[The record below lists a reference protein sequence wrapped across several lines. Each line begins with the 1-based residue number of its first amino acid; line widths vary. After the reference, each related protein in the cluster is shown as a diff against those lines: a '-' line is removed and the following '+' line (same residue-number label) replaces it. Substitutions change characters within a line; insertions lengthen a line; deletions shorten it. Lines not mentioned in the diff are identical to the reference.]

1 MQVDPRI
8 ENSTL
13 LDGLSG
19 KAREERAELISWLLD
34 NGETIE
40 SIGATASPVLLPA
53 RRVIGDDGQR
63 VSLRELAESTG
74 LDMEFQERMMRAM
87 GLPHALDPDA
97 KAYLR
102 ADGET
107 TAIVRF
113 YLDSGYDPDELVRI
127 TRVLS
132 EALTAVAEQMRN
144 ASLGLIMHPGA
155 TELDIAQRGRQTM
168 QAAEPTLGPMITGL
182 VMLKLRHSLE
192 IEAVTEAER
201 AQGARPGAREIA
213 VAFAD
218 LVDFT
223 RFGEA
228 RSPEDVEQIALRLA
242 DLVREV
248 IEPPV
253 RLVKTIGDA
262 VMLVSPDPEAL
273 LHVLME
279 FVERAEAEP
288 ELPQLRVGMAWGP
301 AVGRSGDWFGSPVN
315 LASRVTAV
323 ARPGSVLVA
332 ETLRDR
338 LAHLQDYAW
347 TYVGHRK
354 LKGIRGE
361 TRLHRVRRQG
371 VGGGDVAAPERTA

>member
-19 KAREERAELISWLLD
+19 TARQERAELISWLLD

-40 SIGATASPVLLPA
+40 SIGRTASPVLLPS

-87 GLPHALDPDA
+87 GLPHVSDPDA
-97 KAYLR
+97 QTYLR

-107 TAIVRF
+107 TAVTRS
-113 YLDSGYDPDELVRI
+113 YLDAGYDRDELVRI

-132 EALTAVAEQMRN
+132 EALTSVTEQMRN
-144 ASLGLIMHPGA
+144 ASLGLIVRPGA
-155 TELDIAQRGRQTM
+155 TELEVAQRGLLATK
-168 QAAEPTLGPMITGL
+168 AAEPTLGPLITGL
-182 VMLKLRHSLE
+182 VMLKLRHALE
-192 IEAVTEAER
+192 IEAITDAER
-201 AQGARPGAREIA
+201 AQGARPGARDIA

-228 RSPEDVEQIALRLA
+228 RSPEDVERIALRLA

-262 VMLVSPDPEAL
+262 VMLVSPEPEAL
-273 LHVLME
+273 LHVLMK
-279 FVERAEAEP
+279 FVELAEAEP

-301 AVGRSGDWFGSPVN
+301 AIGRSGDWFGSPVN

-338 LAHLQDYAW
+338 LAHLEEFAW
-347 TYVGHRK
+347 TYIGPRK
-354 LKGIRGE
+354 LKGIQGE
-361 TRLHRVRRQG
+361 TRLHRVRRG
-371 VGGGDVAAPERTA
+371 EPSPPELPLQ